1 MEILLLIRVLG
12 DGNSDAISFMH
23 TTSSSHNYAYVV
35 TDQQGTILGLPPAN
49 MVDFEGAG
57 SGTCL
62 VWGLSYTGS
71 ITVQLG
77 DNALTMAL
85 SDSCFDLSDNYVKV
99 VRDMPDGGRVYTT
112 DGDTTA
118 YTCPGD
124 GIADAL
130 SFMHNTSSNS
140 LYRYVVTDEQ
150 GTILGLPPAN
160 TVDFEGAGSGTC
172 LVWGLSYTGNLT
184 VQMGD
189 NAFTSAITDDCF
201 DLSDNYVK
209 VVRDMP
215 DGGRVYTT
223 DGDTTAYTCPGDGIA
238 DALSFMHNTSSN
250 SLYRYVVTDEQG
262 TILGLT
268 TCKYS

>member
-1 MEILLLIRVLG
+1 MVDASILQMEI
-12 DGNSDAISFMH
+12 
-23 TTSSSHNYAYVV
+23 
-35 TDQQGTILGLPPAN
+35 QQPIPAQVMEWQMRFPSCTILLP
-49 MVDFEGAG
+49 
-57 SGTCL
+57 
-62 VWGLSYTGS
+62 
-71 ITVQLG
+71 
-77 DNALTMAL
+77 
-85 SDSCFDLSDNYVKV
+85 
-99 VRDMPDGGRVYTT
+99 
-112 DGDTTA
+112 
-118 YTCPGD
+118 
-124 GIADAL
+124 
-130 SFMHNTSSNS
+130 NS

-223 DGDTTAYTCPGDGIA
+223 DGDTAAYTCPGDGIA

-262 TILGLT
+262 TILGLPPANT
-268 TCKYS
+268 VEF